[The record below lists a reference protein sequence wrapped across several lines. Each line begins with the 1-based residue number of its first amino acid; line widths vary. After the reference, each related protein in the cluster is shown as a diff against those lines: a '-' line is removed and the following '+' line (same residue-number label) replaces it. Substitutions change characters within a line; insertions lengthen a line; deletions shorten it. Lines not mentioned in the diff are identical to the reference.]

1 MTLTSKMPKIARSVY
16 LERDFRNI
24 LFSRAYEN
32 AGGSLGAIASEIG
45 YSGQARCVP
54 VREMWVGR
62 GKIPATRIEAI
73 AKLARIPLSE
83 VLKHEVDKEKN
94 QQIKDRLEAFEQ
106 YKSNCKN
113 RRMKKTHIFKEQE

>member
-1 MTLTSKMPKIARSVY
+1 MTSTHKMHKIAHGVC
-16 LERDFRNI
+16 LERDFRNV

-45 YSGQARCVP
+45 YFGQARSVP
-54 VREMWVGR
+54 VRNMWLGR
-62 GKIPATRIEAI
+62 VKVPATRIEGI

-94 QQIKDRLEAFEQ
+94 QEIENRLEAFER
-106 YKSNCKN
+106 YKRNCKT
-113 RRMKKTHIFKEQE
+113 RRMKKSHISKERE